1 MHGLPSPGLKIA
13 IFSPG
18 SPVRSQIIIQTG
30 SHSRQRIPSAL
41 SSSNPGSACSG
52 CRSGAGARSS
62 QDCRGQ
68 RQTAATP
75 ALRLRLSLHKVRLRR
90 PLRHLFATPYPGTSP
105 AIRRSRSESRVG
117 FCAMASRSARVWG
130 GTPVWIAARTC
141 KPCALRTGKAW
152 PASGR
157 ESKEGAKARRE
168 PRQRGKAEEKGKEKG
183 KGAENAGKWKILEEI
198 VIKWKRF
205 KKFRYLWPC
214 V

>member
-41 SSSNPGSACSG
+41 SSSNPGNACSG

-75 ALRLRLSLHKVRLRR
+75 AHRLRLSLHKVRLRR
-90 PLRHLFATPYPGTSP
+90 PLRRLFATPYPGTSP
-105 AIRRSRSESRVG
+105 DIRRSRSESRAG

-141 KPCALRTGKAW
+141 KPCALRTGKQNRQFH
-152 PASGR
+152 R
-157 ESKEGAKARRE
+157 EAESAISPGSRIGNKAADIVNKECFLRIGFRPGMSVARLYRHPSLVPELGA
-168 PRQRGKAEEKGKEKG
+168 
-183 KGAENAGKWKILEEI
+183 
-198 VIKWKRF
+198 
-205 KKFRYLWPC
+205 
-214 V
+214 